1 MILARLLLQVWI
13 VAFVGFFGSELLGA
27 YPGIR
32 VAAQVLFVAPLV
44 VWAVLRLRGPRDRLD
59 WAVLGALGAL
69 VVVSLASVDR
79 QGSLETVGLALGYAL
94 AFWAARDLAT
104 RPHLRRAAAVAVSYA
119 LVFWLVMTA
128 IWWIA
133 EKVGWIADFGT
144 LPNLESQ
151 QVFIWGTA
159 NVIPV
164 LTLLAIPFLFAQPA
178 SVARAS
184 LITLWALA
192 SVVTVPLSAGRAA
205 WLGFLV
211 AVIAYE
217 GMSGGPR
224 TRAVA
229 RWLRTRRLLVAA
241 EAAGMVAGIAVL
253 AVLLTRGQT
262 LILDNLSDRFQ
273 IWTQALGIF
282 AADPLTGGGPSTYS
296 WLRLTHVPDYTFA
309 VAVRL
314 AHDVPAETLA
324 DGGLVLVAGFAT
336 LLATFSVAGFRHR
349 QDPWQRLTFAVLIGF
364 GTASLLDDFSSLPAV
379 MVLVVALAA
388 WTAAEATRGGQELS
402 QRPRHLL
409 APVAIVVVGVLVLP
423 SVIGVDT
430 ARTMAATGR
439 ASAVDGAWPD
449 AAAQFQSATQA
460 YATDAGYWLA
470 LGLARWELGD
480 SAGATNA
487 YEEARRL
494 SPGDPRPYGALAALT
509 SNPAQRVALLT
520 TASTRTMTDPQ
531 FAFRLGDALMAQ
543 GQRADAVNAYALAIT
558 IDSELAG
565 AFTGAGDSSAR
576 PPLAEVAPVAESIA
590 AAVGDRDIY
599 VHPDWIRWDIGL
611 AQGTLPFDAGAAWNA
626 VELASSGN
634 LDAAQ
639 AAADEAEQTIPF
651 EAHTVNALLY
661 IAERS
666 CDRAAYERLI
676 GYLGAYA
683 PHRTSGVA
691 EVREHVYREASLGSY
706 QPLSPWPLPADKRWP
721 TLLIGAPPACS
732 GWTP

>member
-13 VAFVGFFGSELLGA
+13 VAFVGFFGSELAGA

-32 VAAQVLFVAPLV
+32 VAAQVLFVAPLA
-44 VWAVLRLRGPRDRLD
+44 VWGILRLRGPRDPLD
-59 WAVLGALGAL
+59 WAVLGAMGAL
-69 VVVSLASVDR
+69 IVVSLASVDR

-94 AFWAARDLAT
+94 AFWASRALAARPD
-104 RPHLRRAAAVAVSYA
+104 LRRAAAVAVSYA

-144 LPNLESQ
+144 VPNLESH

-178 SVARAS
+178 SVARTS

-205 WLGFLV
+205 WLGFL
-211 AVIAYE
+211 AAAIAYE
-217 GMSGGPR
+217 GMSGWR
-224 TRAVA
+224 RARAVA
-229 RWLRTRRLLVAA
+229 RWLRTRRLLLAA
-241 EAAGMVAGIAVL
+241 EAVTIVAGLGVL
-253 AVLLTRGQT
+253 ALLLTRGQT

-336 LLATFSVAGFRHR
+336 LLATFFVAGFRHR
-349 QDPWQRLTFAVLIGF
+349 PDPWQRLTLAVLMGF

-388 WTAAEATRGGQELS
+388 WTVAGPPHEEPAPP
-402 QRPRHLL
+402 RPPARLL
-409 APVAIVVVGVLVLP
+409 APTAILVIGVLVLP

-430 ARTMAATGR
+430 ARTVAAAGR
-439 ASAVDGAWPD
+439 ASAVGGAWLD

-460 YATDAGYWLA
+460 YPTDAGYWLG

-487 YEEARRL
+487 YAEALRL

-509 SNPAQRVALLT
+509 ADPARRVALLKQ
-520 TASTRTMTDPQ
+520 ASELTMTDPQ
-531 FAFRLGDALMAQ
+531 YAFRMGDALMAQ
-543 GQRADAVNAYALAIT
+543 GKRADGVKAYALAIT
-558 IDSELAG
+558 VDSELAG
-565 AFTGAGDSSAR
+565 TFVGGGDASAR
-576 PPLAEVAPVAESIA
+576 PPLADIAPVAESTA
-590 AAVGDRDIY
+590 TALGEQDINI
-599 VHPDWIRWDIGL
+599 HPDKVTWDVGL
-611 AQGTLPFDAGAAWNA
+611 AEGTLPADAGAAWHA
-626 VELASSGN
+626 VALASRGN
-634 LDAAQ
+634 VDAAR
-639 AAADEAEQTIPF
+639 AALGQAEQTNPF
-651 EAHTVNALLY
+651 EVHTEDALLY
-661 IAERS
+661 VAERS
-666 CDRAAYERLI
+666 CDRTTYDRLI
-676 GYLGAYA
+676 NAMGAYA

-706 QPLSPWPLPADKRWP
+706 QPLSPWPLPPDQRWP
-721 TLLIGAPPACS
+721 TLLIGAPPACP
-732 GWTP
+732 GWNP

>member
-1 MILARLLLQVWI
+1 MILARILLQVWI
-13 VAFVGFFGSELLGA
+13 VAFVGFFGSELPGA

-69 VVVSLASVDR
+69 VIVSLASVDR
-79 QGSLETVGLALGYAL
+79 QGALETVGLALGYAL

-104 RPHLRRAAAVAVSYA
+104 RPRLRRAAAVAVSYA

-144 LPNLESQ
+144 LPNLESH

-164 LTLLAIPFLFAQPA
+164 LALLAIPFLLAQPA
-178 SVARAS
+178 SIARTS

-192 SVVTVPLSAGRAA
+192 SVVTIPLSAGRAA

-211 AVIAYE
+211 AAIAYE
-217 GMSGGPR
+217 GMSGWPR

-229 RWLRTRRLLVAA
+229 RWLRTRRLLLAA
-241 EAAGMVAGIAVL
+241 EAVTMVAGLGVL

-296 WLRLTHVPDYTFA
+296 WLRLTHLPDYTFA

-314 AHDVPAETLA
+314 AHDVPVLTLA
-324 DGGLVLVAGFAT
+324 DGGLVLFAGFAT
-336 LLATFSVAGFRHR
+336 LLATFFVAGFRHR
-349 QDPWQRLTFAVLIGF
+349 SNPWQRLTFAVLMGY

-388 WTAAEATRGGQELS
+388 WTVAAPPQKEPAPS
-402 QRPRHLL
+402 RPRTKLL
-409 APVAIVVVGVLVLP
+409 APVAILVIGVLVLP

-430 ARTMAATGR
+430 ARTLAAAGR
-439 ASAVDGAWPD
+439 ASAVDGAWPH

-460 YATDAGYWLA
+460 YPTDAGYWLG

-509 SNPAQRVALLT
+509 ADPAQRVALLT
-520 TASTRTMTDPQ
+520 QASKLTMTDPQ
-531 FAFRLGDALMAQ
+531 YAFRLGDALMAQ
-543 GQRADAVNAYALAIT
+543 GRRADAVNAYALAIT

-565 AFTGAGDSSAR
+565 AFTGAGDATSR
-576 PPLAEVAPVAESIA
+576 PPLVEIAPVAESTA

-599 VHPDWIRWDIGL
+599 IHSEWVTWDIGL
-611 AQGTLPFDAGAAWNA
+611 AEGTLPSGAGAAWNA
-626 VELASSGN
+626 VALASAGN
-634 LDAAQ
+634 LDAAR
-639 AAADEAEQTIPF
+639 AAADQAEQTDPF
-651 EAHTVNALLY
+651 EVHTEDALLY
-661 IAERS
+661 VAVRA
-666 CDRAAYERLI
+666 CDRTTYDRLI
-676 GYLGAYA
+676 NAMGAYA
-683 PHRTSGVA
+683 PHRISGVA

-706 QPLSPWPLPADKRWP
+706 QPLSPWPLPPDQRWP
-721 TLLIGAPPACS
+721 TLLIGAPPACP
-732 GWTP
+732 GWSS